1 MGWGGEA
8 QSTLR
13 VLVDTVP
20 GVRMGPVRMHGST
33 CPCPCGTWDMCAL
46 WSCETLNAC
55 VLGEAWFLQMG
66 VTGSLVSEEGCVCV
80 CVQLSLWKGVSGV
93 MCDRVSLED
102 QHGENTHMCRL

>member
-1 MGWGGEA
+1 MWVSPQGSALSRWQLKLEGCLSNMHQHTTGQWGQL
-8 QSTLR
+8 QSPEHTR

-55 VLGEAWFLQMG
+55 VLGEACLCRW
-66 VTGSLVSEEGCVCV
+66 
-80 CVQLSLWKGVSGV
+80 
-93 MCDRVSLED
+93 VSL
-102 QHGENTHMCRL
+102 GAW